1 MGNVPPL
8 TLQGVPP
15 TSVTVGSSY
24 SFEPTVSLSSTMV
37 TFAITGQPSWAHFD
51 MSNGNLS
58 GTPTINDEGTTAH
71 ITITASN
78 ATSSVSITPFTIQVK
93 APAAG
98 TSTATLS
105 WAAPTENTDGSP
117 VTDLA
122 GYYIIY
128 GTNPNELTNT
138 ITVTDAATTTFEI
151 HGLPQGTYY
160 FAVVA
165 FNSAG
170 LDSGQSSLASQT
182 I

>member
-1 MGNVPPL
+1 
-8 TLQGVPP
+8 
-15 TSVTVGSSY
+15 
-24 SFEPTVSLSSTMV
+24 
-37 TFAITGQPSWAHFD
+37 